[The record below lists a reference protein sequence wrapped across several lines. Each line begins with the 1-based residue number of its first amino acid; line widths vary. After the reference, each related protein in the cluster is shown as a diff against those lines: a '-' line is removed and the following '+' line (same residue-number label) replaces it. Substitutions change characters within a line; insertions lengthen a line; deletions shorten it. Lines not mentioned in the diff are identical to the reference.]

1 MLGVGGICGGV
12 AGGLITQYSNTMY
25 VFYIYGFLGFLI
37 ALSGFLMR
45 SEIESDQF
53 AVINMSLTQRVK
65 QNWTDIKIGFKVKE
79 LWRSFIFFFLLG
91 CLVPTFQDFFYYY
104 QLEVVGFS
112 KLTYAL
118 LGSLG
123 YFYLIVSMQ
132 LYNIYLKER
141 ETKIMMV
148 IACFTN
154 LIGSLGCILFVRKI
168 YFGLDPLTAMIMTST
183 VTDLL

>member
-1 MLGVGGICGGV
+1 M
-12 AGGLITQYSNTMY
+12 
-25 VFYIYGFLGFLI
+25 
-37 ALSGFLMR
+37 
-45 SEIESDQF
+45 
-53 AVINMSLTQRVK
+53 
-65 QNWTDIKIGFKVKE
+65 
-79 LWRSFIFFFLLG
+79 
-91 CLVPTFQDFFYYY
+91 
-104 QLEVVGFS
+104 
-112 KLTYAL
+112 
-118 LGSLG
+118 GSLG